1 MGANTSKEVER
12 DSELQDPAKVFMK
25 VKANKSKQSQKIK
38 SLQVGD
44 KIYTEDAVADGFYDS
59 ISSLKTLKPITAT
72 SFDRFCEDHRH
83 ILEICK
89 SGTQIPRISLDDS
102 LTLLKRIKPSVSD
115 FFSITAA
122 HYLNGGEAAVLHFMI
137 LINTVISDIEIA
149 AIDELNTT
157 HAIILHK
164 GHGKDRSLA
173 SNYRTISCCPFISK
187 ALDMYLGDLSK
198 DDWLS
203 CQAETQFQGD
213 KMSHELAALLVTIT
227 IQYSLAKLLPVF
239 ILLLDAKSA
248 FDLVLREILVR
259 RLFLDTTPDQRI
271 SYFNHR
277 LANRTTYC
285 QWDGQLMGPI
295 KDQVGEEQGGP
306 NSSEFYKIYNNEQLT
321 TAQDSC
327 LGVTVENLHVAA
339 AGQADD
345 CALMSNDIFQ
355 LQNLL
360 QLSLNYCAKYQVEL
374 SPGKTKLLVF
384 APNNCDVADYAKL
397 ISPLHMGD
405 TSIPFVDTA
414 EHVRVLRSVSG
425 NLPHI
430 HQRIVKHRKAL
441 ASILFTGMSRS
452 HRASP
457 LVSLQVER
465 IFGSPVL
472 FSGMAS
478 LILNK
483 SEVDNIA
490 KHVKQTVQGLI
501 KLCQRTPDVVIFML
515 SGTFPGEAT
524 LDLKQLTLFGMITR
538 LPNNILNEIAKQNLL
553 NGDKKSW
560 FAQIRSLC
568 IQYCLP
574 HPLTLLQKPLE
585 KAAFK
590 SLIKLRIA
598 DFWQIKLRERAT
610 ELSSLRYFKPEF
622 MSLLQPH
629 PILRTVTDSYSV
641 NKMIIQLRMLSGRY
655 RVGTLLKHFSPS
667 HSGICELCGL
677 EMEDLTHLLV
687 PRCPALAER
696 GALLLEY
703 SRSVLQKSPV
713 CSSIFEAVLL
723 CNEETRVQ
731 FVLDCS
737 VLPLVITAAQHDKEV
752 LSILFKVTRTWC
764 YSLHRT
770 RLKLLGR
777 WSA

>member
-1 MGANTSKEVER
+1 M
-12 DSELQDPAKVFMK
+12 
-25 VKANKSKQSQKIK
+25 I
-38 SLQVGD
+38 
-44 KIYTEDAVADGFYDS
+44 
-59 ISSLKTLKPITAT
+59 LK
-72 SFDRFCEDHRH
+72 
-83 ILEICK
+83 
-89 SGTQIPRISLDDS
+89 
-102 LTLLKRIKPSVSD
+102 
-115 FFSITAA
+115 FFS
-122 HYLNGGEAAVLHFMI
+122 V
-137 LINTVISDIEIA
+137 
-149 AIDELNTT
+149 DELNTT
-157 HAIILHK
+157 HAVILHK
-164 GHGKDRSLA
+164 GHGKDRSL
-173 SNYRTISCCPFISK
+173 SSSYRTISCCPFISK
-187 ALDMYLGDLSK
+187 AIDMYLGELSK

-227 IQYSLAKLLPVF
+227 IQFSLAKLIPVF

-259 RLFLDTTPDQRI
+259 RLYLDTTPDQRI
-271 SYFNHR
+271 TYFDHR

-321 TAQDSC
+321 TAQDSG

-345 CALMSNDIFQ
+345 CALMSNMIFQ
-355 LQNLL
+355 LQHLL

-374 SPGKTKLLVF
+374 STGKTKLLVF
-384 APNNCDVADYAKL
+384 APNNCKEAEYAKL
-397 ISPLHMGD
+397 ISPIHIDD
-405 TSIPFVDTA
+405 TKISFVDTA
-414 EHVRVLRSVSG
+414 EHVGVLRSVSG

-430 HQRIVKHRKAL
+430 HQRIVQHRKAL
-441 ASILFTGMSRS
+441 ASILFTGMSRG
-452 HRASP
+452 HCASP
-457 LVSLQVER
+457 LASLQVER

-483 SEVDNIA
+483 SEVDIIDQ
-490 KHVKQTVQGLI
+490 HVKKTVQSLL
-501 KLCQRTPDVVIFML
+501 KLHQKTPDVVIFML
-515 SGTFPGEAT
+515 SGSFPGEAK

-568 IQYCLP
+568 TQYLLP

-598 DFWQIKLRERAT
+598 DFWQSKLRERAT
-610 ELSSLRYFKPEF
+610 ELSSLRYFKAEF

-629 PILRTVTDSYSV
+629 PILRTVTDTYSV
-641 NKMIIQLRMLSGRY
+641 NKMVIQLRMLSGRY
-655 RVGTLLKHFSPS
+655 RVGTLLRHFSPS

-677 EMEDLTHLLV
+677 EIEDLAHLLV
-687 PRCPALAER
+687 P
-696 GALLLEY
+696 
-703 SRSVLQKSPV
+703 
-713 CSSIFEAVLL
+713 
-723 CNEETRVQ
+723 
-731 FVLDCS
+731 
-737 VLPLVITAAQHDKEV
+737 
-752 LSILFKVTRTWC
+752 
-764 YSLHRT
+764 
-770 RLKLLGR
+770 
-777 WSA
+777 